1 MRGRQGRHAAWL
13 LLGCLLLPA
22 RARASYEEFSTV
34 NVGRT
39 EEDDEYLFDSELVR
53 SPFYW
58 HDEYDH
64 ATSAFRSVASVSS
77 GESGMA
83 DILGAIEDILLFLTE
98 LRDLKLCKKKQNVL
112 NCS

>member
-53 SPFYW
+53 SPFY
-58 HDEYDH
+58 
-64 ATSAFRSVASVSS
+64 
-77 GESGMA
+77 
-83 DILGAIEDILLFLTE
+83 
-98 LRDLKLCKKKQNVL
+98 
-112 NCS
+112 